1 LIRAAFLG
9 TPEEA
14 VPVLAALAGTAEI
27 ARVITRPDRAR
38 GRSGQ
43 PVPPPVKR
51 FAEGRGWEV
60 AQPERTGD
68 LADLVAGC
76 EVAVVAAYGR
86 LIPAAAL
93 AVPAA
98 GFVNV
103 HYSLLP
109 RWRGASPVVRAILAG
124 DAVTGVTLMRL
135 DAGLDTGPTL
145 DRVTT
150 AIGPGETAG
159 ELTMRLAS
167 LGAELLRSRLSAIV
181 DGTLVAQPQPEAGA
195 TAAAKVTVEEAHLDP
210 RRHRTDAVS
219 RAVRAFNPKPGAWS
233 RVGEERLKVWEV
245 APGTVAATPGI
256 ARVVGRAVV
265 LGTADGSVELV
276 TVQPPG
282 RAAMPALAWMNGRRG
297 EPAVFV

>member
-1 LIRAAFLG
+1 VIRAAFLG
-9 TPEEA
+9 TPQEA
-14 VPVLAALAGTAEI
+14 VPILAALAGAAEI

-38 GRSGQ
+38 GRSGR

-51 FAEGRGWEV
+51 FADERGWEV
-60 AQPERTGD
+60 VQPGRSGD
-68 LADLVAGC
+68 LAELVAGC

-86 LIPAAAL
+86 LIPEAAL

-103 HYSLLP
+103 HFSLLP

-124 DAVTGVTLMRL
+124 DTVTGVTLMRL

-150 AIGPGETAG
+150 EIGPGETAG
-159 ELTMRLAS
+159 ELTLRLAA
-167 LGAELLRSRLSAIV
+167 LGAELLRSRLGAIV
-181 DGTLVAQPQPEAGA
+181 DGTLPAQPQPELGA
-195 TAAAKVTVEEAHLDP
+195 TAAAKVTVDEAHLDP
-210 RRHRTDAVS
+210 RRHRTAAVS
-219 RAVRAFNPKPGAWS
+219 RAVRAFNPKPGAWAL
-233 RVGEERLKVWEV
+233 VGEERVKVWEV
-245 APGTVAATPGI
+245 APGTAVATPGT

-282 RAAMPALAWMNGRRG
+282 RSAMSALAWMNGRRG
-297 EPAVFV
+297 EPAEFV